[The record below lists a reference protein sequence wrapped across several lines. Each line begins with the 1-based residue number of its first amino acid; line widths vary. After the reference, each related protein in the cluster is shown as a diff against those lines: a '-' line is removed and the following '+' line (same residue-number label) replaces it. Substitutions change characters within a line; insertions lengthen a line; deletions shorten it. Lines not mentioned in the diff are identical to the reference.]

1 MEQRNLD
8 LEMKTLNS
16 KDWVLPDAY
25 QKQRK
30 DRMGDSVFDY
40 LSDEATTSRQVYEE
54 MLSEV
59 QVCIDYHK
67 KFLNKAQNLYKLM
80 LGDRPPSVDLE

>member
-1 MEQRNLD
+1 MEQRNLN
-8 LEMKTLNS
+8 LGMKNS
-16 KDWVLPDAY
+16 NSEEWVLPDAY
-25 QKQRK
+25 KKQRK
-30 DRMGDSVFDY
+30 DRMGDSIFDY

-67 KFLNKAQNLYKLM
+67 KFLNKAQNLYELM
-80 LGDRPPSVDLE
+80 LGNRPPSVDLE

>member
-67 KFLNKAQNLYKLM
+67 KFLNKAQNLYELM
-80 LGDRPPSVDLE
+80 LGNRPPSMDLE

>member
-40 LSDEATTSRQVYEE
+40 ISDEATTSRQVYEE

-67 KFLNKAQNLYKLM
+67 KFLNKAQNLYELM
-80 LGDRPPSVDLE
+80 LGNRPPSMDLE